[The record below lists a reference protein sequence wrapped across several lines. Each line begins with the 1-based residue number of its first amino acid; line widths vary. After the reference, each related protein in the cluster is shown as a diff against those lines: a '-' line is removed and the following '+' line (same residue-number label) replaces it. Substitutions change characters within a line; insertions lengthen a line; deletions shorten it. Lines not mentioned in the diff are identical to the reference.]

1 MRGLTLSNSDKIRD
15 VHNSFAR
22 FIFKFSLI
30 NISTLFISRQQ
41 LFEFDSRDEKKD
53 EDAFH
58 FIAYIPYKGRLYELD
73 GLQEVRVKEII
84 YNIFF

>member
-1 MRGLTLSNSDKIRD
+1 MRRGT
-15 VHNSFAR
+15 
-22 FIFKFSLI
+22 
-30 NISTLFISRQQ
+30 
-41 LFEFDSRDEKKD
+41 KKD

-84 YNIFF
+84 YNIFFINTSISTCMDMASSPALAAKSS